1 MAESFQGFRVRKLA
15 DKSSGAREKRF
26 DPVTGDSYLVDPETW
41 DADDQ
46 STWVNTPW
54 PSLGV
59 AVEGELPEKTTLNT
73 GFVNKAVSEGWATLE
88 GREIVHRPG
97 GPADDPWKVTH
108 TFVQADAITFNL
120 AGQTVK
126 YKVLESPDKYPA
138 EKNEFDEGF
147 GGDVN
152 WFFVLE
158 LAEVTET
165 ESEESDNG

>member
-88 GREIVHRPG
+88 G
-97 GPADDPWKVTH
+97 